1 MTDKK
6 EKLLS
11 TALELFAREGYN
23 AVSTSRIAKKAGVSE
38 GLIFRHFENKKGLLD
53 ALVADAEKRLN
64 EVFAHVVFETDPRQ
78 VIRKAIQLPFSV
90 DKADYDYWKLQF
102 KLKWE
107 PEYNNPNK
115 VKPLI
120 DRLTWAFGELG
131 AEGPEHEAVI
141 LQQLLDAIS
150 VAILRDGLDQRH
162 LESFLLIKYN
172 V

>member
-6 EKLLS
+6 EKILS
-11 TALELFAREGYN
+11 TALELFAQEGYN
-23 AVSTSRIAKKAGVSE
+23 AVSTSKIAKKAGVSE

-90 DKADYDYWKLQF
+90 DEADYNYWKLQF

-107 PEYNNPNK
+107 QEYNSPNK
-115 VKPLI
+115 VKPLV
-120 DRLTWAFGELG
+120 DKLAWAFAELG
-131 AEGPEHEAVI
+131 AEDPESEAVV
-141 LQQLLDAIS
+141 LQQLIDSIS
-150 VAILRDGLDQRH
+150 VAILRDELNQRH
-162 LESFLLIKYN
+162 LESFLLTKYN